1 LEEETMKGI
10 LHRRPSP
17 AMIVAC
23 VALAV
28 ALGGTSYAAV
38 ALAPN
43 SVGTKQL
50 KKNAV
55 TAEKI
60 RNGAV
65 TSVKIKDNGVKG
77 ADVNEASLTE
87 VPNAAHARN
96 ADTATNAT
104 SAVDAATAGT
114 ATNATNATNAANA
127 DRLDSLDSTAFARTG
142 RLASTVPLHG
152 PLPTATGTMTS
163 QGGRFL
169 ISVSGS
175 GFRSAVGTGCIDIL
189 VETSGIDTLTA
200 ACHYFNQTFVH
211 EALVTRTLLLDVS
224 PGTFTI
230 RLQPLSGL
238 LTDASDRYDVMILEI
253 P

>member
-1 LEEETMKGI
+1 MTEKEELMPKFVTYICKHH
-10 LHRRPSP
+10 L
-17 AMIVAC
+17 
-23 VALAV
+23 ALIALFV

-38 ALAPN
+38 QLPAG

-55 TAEKI
+55 TAKKI

-65 TSVKIKDNGVKG
+65 TSVKIKDNDVKG

-104 SAVDAATAGT
+104 NAGHAATAGT
-114 ATNATNATNAANA
+114 ATNATSATNAANA

-142 RLASTVPLHG
+142 RLASGIFAPG
-152 PLPTATGTMTS
+152 PLPIGTEAMTS
-163 QGGRFL
+163 QGGRYE
-169 ISVSGS
+169 ITVSGS

-189 VETSGIDTLTA
+189 VETSGDDISAPT
-200 ACHYFNQTFVH
+200 CHYFNQTFVH
-211 EALVTRTLLLDVS
+211 EALVTRTLLFDVP
-224 PGTFTI
+224 PGTFAI
-230 RLQPLSGL
+230 RLRPLSL
-238 LTDASDRYDVMILEI
+238 LTDFGDLYNVMVLEI